1 MKITVLLE
9 FLQKPKVNWYYKVA
23 VHRNHPCMGGMGG
36 RGGGGGGGGGGGL
49 YICFSS
55 LVLPPLSL
63 KE

>member
-36 RGGGGGGGGGGGL
+36 RGGGGD
-49 YICFSS
+49 YISVSLLSCFLLCPSKSS
-55 LVLPPLSL
+55 
-63 KE
+63 